1 MDETTRKAWE
11 SGPYGRCLALARE
24 DREQK
29 RAGRL
34 HWSAA
39 NFIDDD
45 TPDANRV
52 RPTEMQAVSR
62 AFWSCD
68 DAHAVMRN
76 VRAGIVE
83 NTPYAHFGEMKVSE
97 RPILEAEWRDMIERG
112 KMAVAEAR
120 RKALEAQ
127 MKQWRTMKRRAVP
140 LFDMAGIETKEVSA

>member
-1 MDETTRKAWE
+1 MDDATRKAWE
-11 SGPYGRCLALARE
+11 SGPYGKCLALARE

-52 RPTEMQAVSR
+52 RPTEARAVQL

-68 DAHAVMRN
+68 DAHAVMRT
-76 VRAGIVE
+76 VREMGRDAALPDYQPTFYSVWQQTVAAGKEAAMERQRVRFRQIV
-83 NTPYAHFGEMKVSE
+83 M
-97 RPILEAEWRDMIERG
+97 
-112 KMAVAEAR
+112 
-120 RKALEAQ
+120 
-127 MKQWRTMKRRAVP
+127 RAVP
-140 LFDMAGIETKEVSA
+140 LFDMAGIETKEESA